1 MKQYSPACDQ
11 NKDPILAMIKPLLSK
26 VTSVLEIGSGTGQH
40 CVYFAKA
47 LPHLV
52 WQASDQAMY
61 LPSVT
66 AWINEAQL
74 NNTPTALTLNVC
86 HVWPKSSYD
95 AIFSANTTHIM
106 SWEMVLDFFKGV
118 GETLNTNGLFILY
131 GPFNYNGQY
140 TSESNAKFDL
150 WLAQQNPQSSIRDFE
165 ALNRL
170 AEQAGLTLIDD
181 YEMPA
186 NNRIL
191 VWKKS

>member
-165 ALNRL
+165 ALNQL